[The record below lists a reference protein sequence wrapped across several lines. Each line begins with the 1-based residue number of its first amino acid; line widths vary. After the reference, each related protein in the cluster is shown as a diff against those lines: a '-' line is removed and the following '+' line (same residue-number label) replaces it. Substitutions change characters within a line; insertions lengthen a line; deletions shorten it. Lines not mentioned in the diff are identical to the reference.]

1 MLIRTRLLQYTCIA
15 SIYEIKMQ
23 ASSDF
28 VDFKLYQPIARPLNN
43 TWTRT
48 NIGAPKEVKR

>member
-1 MLIRTRLLQYTCIA
+1 MLIRTRLLQYIA

-28 VDFKLYQPIARPLNN
+28 VDFKLYQPRPMNN